1 MYNLQVLEELLHTNS
16 TGTKPETGDAITAGS
31 TSLQRAN
38 DEEDPRPPSSHHDH
52 ESQIIPGSNKQKSD
66 KRRFQA
72 ALLSLYVAIRGTW
85 ADAAEFADLF
95 VGLAAV
101 AGGDFPRI
109 IKAMIVE
116 NSYATPACIAMLKIT
131 CEMVVLLVQHGRYVH
146 EFKKE
151 KVVDALSEASK
162 AVASLEGC
170 MLFAGMD
177 VDCYGVPLKPVS
189 SVLVERV
196 RELLNGN
203 TTGAG
208 ENDVVPP
215 TGRQ

>member
-1 MYNLQVLEELLHTNS
+1 MYMHNLQVLEELLHTNT
-16 TGTKPETGDAITAGS
+16 TGTKPETGCVITAGS
-31 TSLQRAN
+31 TSLPRAN
-38 DEEDPRPPSSHHDH
+38 DVENPRPPSSHHDH
-52 ESQIIPGSNKQKSD
+52 EPQIIPGSNKQKSD

-85 ADAAEFADLF
+85 TDAAAFADLF
-95 VGLAAV
+95 VGLA
-101 AGGDFPRI
+101 GGDFPRS
-109 IKAMIVE
+109 IKAIIME

-131 CEMVVLLVQHGRYVH
+131 CEMVVLLVQHGRYVQ
-146 EFKKE
+146 EFKEE
-151 KVVDALSEASK
+151 KIIDALSKASE

-170 MLFAGMD
+170 MLFARRD

-189 SVLVERV
+189 SVLVERA
-196 RELLNGN
+196 RERLNGN

-215 TGRQ
+215 AGRQ